1 MANDWAQVSRVP
13 SFAQMLKKNLPAQ
26 PPQPPAP
33 PSSHSSSFRQA
44 ENAKPVY
51 LIPET
56 SSVSNLASKVTPIT
70 GQDYQYAKTV
80 PIISITSL
88 PPKKIPK
95 EFISK
100 YKRGE
105 INPVSALHQFAQMQR
120 VQLELKETVA
130 TGNILGSY
138 FAFCAIVDGIQYK
151 TGLGQNKKESKSNAA
166 KLALDELL
174 QLEEAEP
181 KALEN
186 PGPVRNFA
194 ETIHAAKPQITTE
207 SAYLTKIHYEEKHL
221 THRKISQVVRKIF
234 DNLVAKYP
242 EYQSCSSSVA
252 AFIIERATQYE
263 VVAVGTGEFNYSQCS
278 HPDGRVLHDSH
289 AVVTARRS
297 LLRYFYRQLLIYYS
311 KNPAIMDKSIFCTDP
326 TSNLL
331 ALKPNIKVFL
341 YMNQLPKGSAQ
352 IKSKLHL
359 NPNSVS
365 AFEAD
370 EELCLHVVVEGKVY
384 LTAFCPAE
392 IATISSMSASDK
404 LTRWEVL
411 GVQGALLSHFIQ
423 PIYVSTIVL
432 GDANCCSTRGLEIAI
447 KQRIDDALSKK
458 FPMFYLVN
466 RPHINLVTAAYPVEI
481 DLDHRSLSV
490 NWSQGDLSLEV
501 IDGLNGKIIESSP
514 FKSGISM
521 ASRLCKAAMLSR
533 FKLLVKESKREDL
546 LKATTYHEA
555 KIMAE
560 SYQET
565 KYLLKSYLEQHGY
578 GSWIVKSPHIEY
590 FSM

>member
-1 MANDWAQVSRVP
+1 MANDWVSRVP

-26 PPQPPAP
+26 PSQPSAP
-33 PSSHSSSFRQA
+33 SSSHSGLFRQA
-44 ENAKPVY
+44 ENAKPVF

-70 GQDYQYAKTV
+70 GHDYQYTKTV
-80 PIISITSL
+80 PVIPITSL

-95 EFISK
+95 EFITK

-130 TGNILGSY
+130 TGNLLGTY
-138 FAFCAIVDGIQYK
+138 FAFCAVVDGIQYK

-186 PGPVRNFA
+186 PEG
-194 ETIHAAKPQITTE
+194 Q
-207 SAYLTKIHYEEKHL
+207 HL
-221 THRKISQVVRKIF
+221 AHKKISQIVRETF
-234 DNLVAKYP
+234 DNLVAKHP

-263 VVAVGTGEFNYSQCS
+263 VVAIGTGEFNYSQCS

-289 AVVTARRS
+289 AIVTARRS
-297 LLRYFYRQLLIYYS
+297 LLRYFYRQLLLYYS
-311 KNPAIMDKSIFCTDP
+311 KNPSMMDKSIFCTEP

-331 ALKPNIKVFL
+331 ALKLNVKIFL
-341 YMNQLPKGSAQ
+341 YMNQLPKGSAR

-392 IATISSMSASDK
+392 IATISSMSTSDK

-423 PIYVSTIVL
+423 PVYVSTIIL
-432 GDANCCSTRGLEIAI
+432 GDTNCCSTRGLEIAI
-447 KQRIDDALSKK
+447 KQRIDDALSKNL
-458 FPMFYLVN
+458 PMFYLVN
-466 RPHINLVTAAYPVEI
+466 RPHINLATAAYPVQI
-481 DLDHRSLSV
+481 DLENRSLSV

-533 FKLLVKESKREDL
+533 FKLVVKESKREDL

-560 SYQET
+560 SYQGT

-590 FSM
+590 FTM

>member
-26 PPQPPAP
+26 PPQPSAP
-33 PSSHSSSFRQA
+33 PSSHGGSFRQA
-44 ENAKPVY
+44 DNAQAVF
-51 LIPET
+51 LTPET
-56 SSVSNLASKVTPIT
+56 SSVSDLASKVTPIT
-70 GQDYQYAKTV
+70 GHDYQCTKTV
-80 PIISITSL
+80 PIIPITSL

-186 PGPVRNFA
+186 PGTVRNFA

-207 SAYLTKIHYEEKHL
+207 SAYFTKIQY
-221 THRKISQVVRKIF
+221 
-234 DNLVAKYP
+234 
-242 EYQSCSSSVA
+242 
-252 AFIIERATQYE
+252 ATQYE

-311 KNPAIMDKSIFCTDP
+311 KNPGIMDKSIFCTEP

-392 IATISSMSASDK
+392 IATISSMSTSDK
-404 LTRWEVL
+404 LARWEVL

-423 PIYVSTIVL
+423 PIYVNTIVL

-555 KIMAE
+555 KVTLANINV
-560 SYQET
+560 
-565 KYLLKSYLEQHGY
+565 L
-578 GSWIVKSPHIEY
+578 
-590 FSM
+590 

>member
-1 MANDWAQVSRVP
+1 MW
-13 SFAQMLKKNLPAQ
+13 
-26 PPQPPAP
+26 
-33 PSSHSSSFRQA
+33 
-44 ENAKPVY
+44 
-51 LIPET
+51 
-56 SSVSNLASKVTPIT
+56 
-70 GQDYQYAKTV
+70 
-80 PIISITSL
+80 
-88 PPKKIPK
+88 
-95 EFISK
+95 
-100 YKRGE
+100 E

-120 VQLELKETVA
+120 IQLELKETMA

-186 PGPVRNFA
+186 P
-194 ETIHAAKPQITTE
+194 AKPSITTE
-207 SAYLTKIHYEEKHL
+207 SAYFTKIPYEGKHL
-221 THRKISQVVRKIF
+221 AHRKISQIVRETF
-234 DNLVAKYP
+234 DNLVAEYP

-297 LLRYFYRQLLIYYS
+297 LLRYFYRQLLLYYS
-311 KNPAIMDKSIFCTDP
+311 KNSAMMDKSIFCTEL

-359 NPNSVS
+359 NPDSVS

-392 IATISSMSASDK
+392 IATISSMSTSDK

-432 GDANCCSTRGLEIAI
+432 G
-447 KQRIDDALSKK
+447 K
-458 FPMFYLVN
+458 
-466 RPHINLVTAAYPVEI
+466 
-481 DLDHRSLSV
+481 
-490 NWSQGDLSLEV
+490 
-501 IDGLNGKIIESSP
+501 
-514 FKSGISM
+514 
-521 ASRLCKAAMLSR
+521 
-533 FKLLVKESKREDL
+533 
-546 LKATTYHEA
+546 
-555 KIMAE
+555 
-560 SYQET
+560 
-565 KYLLKSYLEQHGY
+565 
-578 GSWIVKSPHIEY
+578 
-590 FSM
+590 

>member
-1 MANDWAQVSRVP
+1 SFRWRSLGGLRVSEKMANDWAQVSRVP
-13 SFAQMLKKNLPAQ
+13 SFAQMLKKN
-26 PPQPPAP
+26 
-33 PSSHSSSFRQA
+33 F
-44 ENAKPVY
+44 K
-51 LIPET
+51 T

-70 GQDYQYAKTV
+70 GHNYQYTKTAPV
-80 PIISITSL
+80 IPSTSL

-120 VQLELKETVA
+120 IQLELKETMA

-186 PGPVRNFA
+186 P
-194 ETIHAAKPQITTE
+194 AKPSITTE
-207 SAYLTKIHYEEKHL
+207 SAYFTKIPYG
-221 THRKISQVVRKIF
+221 RNVKISQIVRETF
-234 DNLVAKYP
+234 DNLVAEYP

-297 LLRYFYRQLLIYYS
+297 LLRYFYRQLLLYYS
-311 KNPAIMDKSIFCTDP
+311 KNSAMMDKSIFCTEL

-359 NPNSVS
+359 NPDSVS

-392 IATISSMSASDK
+392 IATISSMSTSDK

-432 GDANCCSTRGLEIAI
+432 GDTNCSSTRGLEIAI

-466 RPHINLVTAAYPVEI
+466 RPHINLVTAAYRVEI

-533 FKLLVKESKREDL
+533 FKLLVHESEREDL

-560 SYQET
+560 SYQRT

-578 GSWIVKSPHIEY
+578 GSWIVKSPHIEH